1 MFVENDISVSRERL
15 WKVCVLH
22 FRQHIPVENKQMDS
36 GKLRVLKTFFYS
48 DFFDILIQP
57 VD

>member
-36 GKLRVLKTFFYS
+36 GKLRVLKTFFIIS
-48 DFFDILIQP
+48 FLTFLIF
-57 VD
+57 

>member
-15 WKVCVLH
+15 WKGVLH
-22 FRQHIPVENKQMDS
+22 FQQHIPVENKQMDS

-48 DFFDILIQP
+48 DFLIF
-57 VD
+57 